1 MVVEVFVVVR
11 VIEVFIAGS
20 DVVLVIADI
29 MGMIMA
35 NIMHRRNCI
44 YHSTYYTVELS
55 IYLIHL

>member
-11 VIEVFIAGS
+11 VIEVFTTGL

-29 MGMIMA
+29 MGMIMV

-44 YHSTYYTVELS
+44 YHLTYYTV
-55 IYLIHL
+55 